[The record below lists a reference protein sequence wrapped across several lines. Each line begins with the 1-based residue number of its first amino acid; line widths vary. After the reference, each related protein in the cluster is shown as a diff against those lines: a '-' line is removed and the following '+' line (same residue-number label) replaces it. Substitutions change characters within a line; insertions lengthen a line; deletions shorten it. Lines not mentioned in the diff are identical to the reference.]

1 MYSYNDLGDAPD
13 RVEVAKS
20 IVLIARRIDAESSR
34 EIVEQAGS
42 KLMWSAVVRE
52 FNSEAMPLS
61 AGKVVLAYGF
71 TILHTLRGVNHDKG
85 RCTCG
90 PLGAPNSQIP
100 MCTNTEQ
107 PQNKLTGG
115 PSPDS
120 SYNPVMD
127 VSDVLQH
134 QHQVLYDSTTFYPPC
149 YAAGPELA
157 IEDISDA
164 LWKVIGRLMAEI
176 NFDVENRKE
185 TYDIWKS
192 VYDEGQEAVNHV
204 GPAVLTCLLFRAW
217 DHLVTTRGFNHDAGR
232 CSHYHNELEGSPE
245 CQHERSS
252 T

>member
-1 MYSYNDLGDAPD
+1 MTD
-13 RVEVAKS
+13 
-20 IVLIARRIDAESSR
+20 
-34 EIVEQAGS
+34 
-42 KLMWSAVVRE
+42 
-52 FNSEAMPLS
+52 
-61 AGKVVLAYGF
+61 
-71 TILHTLRGVNHDKG
+71 
-85 RCTCG
+85 
-90 PLGAPNSQIP
+90 
-100 MCTNTEQ
+100 Q

-127 VSDVLQH
+127 VSDLLQH

-149 YAAGPELA
+149 YVAGPQLA

-164 LWKVIGRLMAEI
+164 LWKAIGRLMAEV
-176 NFDVENRKE
+176 NFNIENRKE

-192 VYDEGQEAVNHV
+192 VYDEGQEAVNCV

-217 DHLVTTRGFNHDAGR
+217 DDLVITRGFNHDAGR
-232 CSHYHNELEGSPE
+232 CSHNHNEPEGAPE